1 MKNQRITLICRDSH
15 TPDRDW
21 NLSKGASSRIILT
34 EQVNVMRYAV
44 GETAAEMGV
53 DVERIILDRVS
64 CADNY
69 LQLLSE
75 LPHYFTGDALYLK
88 TDGSGFLSATGR
100 GGDRRIYQ
108 LSATDIRFYLETAGI
123 VTGST
128 FSRPMAAHHAQAA
141 HSIAA

>member
-1 MKNQRITLICRDSH
+1 MKNQRITLICRDSN

-21 NLSKGASSRIILT
+21 NLSKSSSSKIILT
-34 EQVNVMRYAV
+34 EQVNVLRYAV

-69 LQLLSE
+69 LQLLAE

-88 TDGSGFLSATGR
+88 NDGSGYLSATGR
-100 GGDRRIYQ
+100 GGDRVMYQ
-108 LSATDIRFYLETAGI
+108 LSAQDIRFYLETAGI

-128 FSRPMAAHHAQAA
+128 FSRPMAAPAPAA
-141 HSIAA
+141 RSVAA